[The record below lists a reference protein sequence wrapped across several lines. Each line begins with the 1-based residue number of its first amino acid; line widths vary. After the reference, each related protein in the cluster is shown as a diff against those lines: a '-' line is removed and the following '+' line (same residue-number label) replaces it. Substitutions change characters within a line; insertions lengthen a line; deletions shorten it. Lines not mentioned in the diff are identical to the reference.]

1 MCPLIAKKTP
11 WTEFDMDS
19 KNVHRWDIDWFINLS
34 AKCCG
39 NKAEKSIVNQAQTEI
54 TIVHLH
60 VVINIHPR
68 FVVNDFRFCQR
79 IIWVLK
85 ISVTAVAMLQIYKF
99 RFNLAVLLLYNC
111 MEIFDTKS

>member
-19 KNVHRWDIDWFINLS
+19 KNVHRWEDIEWFINQS

-54 TIVHLH
+54 TIVYLH
-60 VVINIHPR
+60 VLINIHPR

-79 IIWVLK
+79 IIRDLK
-85 ISVTAVAMLQIYKF
+85 NSVTAVAMLQI
-99 RFNLAVLLLYNC
+99 
-111 MEIFDTKS
+111 